1 MKKSGIAAILVI
13 GTILILPAWSPSA
26 AEEKKLGWA
35 DTAEFSLVATG
46 GNSETTTLGLKNALT
61 RTWEKALFTLNAGA
75 IRAESEVA
83 RGGVFEGDPDNPG
96 NNERITESEVTAE
109 SYFVNGR
116 YDREITERF
125 FWNAGA
131 GWERSRPAGI
141 ENRYT
146 ALGGVGNLWVDSE
159 KVTYKTTYAVTYTD
173 QEDVVEDPGKD
184 DSFAGLRFTSDWRQ
198 QLGERTTY
206 TNILILDENLD
217 ESDDL
222 RADWTNSAAVAI
234 NARLALK
241 ASLQILYDNLPSL
254 EELDE
259 VTWDPATEEYVKT
272 GNPDKVRVELHRV
285 DTVFTTS
292 LVVNF

>member
-1 MKKSGIAAILVI
+1 VKKPGIAAVFVI
-13 GTILILPAWSPSA
+13 GAILGLAAWSPSA
-26 AEEKKLGWA
+26 AEEEKLGWA
-35 DTAEFSLVATG
+35 DTAEFSFVATG

-83 RGGVFEGDPDNPG
+83 QGGVAEGDPDNPG
-96 NNERITESEVTAE
+96 NNERITESEDTAG

-131 GWERSRPAGI
+131 GWERNKPTGI

-146 ALGGVGNLWVDSE
+146 ALAGVGNLWVDSE
-159 KVTYKTTYAVTYTD
+159 RVTYRTTYAATYTD
-173 QEDVVEDPGKD
+173 QEDVVEDPGKE
-184 DSFAGLRFTSDWRQ
+184 DSFAGLRFTSEWRQ
-198 QLGERTTY
+198 QIGERTTY
-206 TNILILDENLD
+206 TNLLILDENLD
-217 ESDDL
+217 ETDDL
-222 RADWTNSAAVAI
+222 RADWTNSVAVAI

-259 VTWDPATEEYVKT
+259 LVRDPATGEFVGT
-272 GNPDKVRVELHRV
+272 GNTIKAELDRV
-285 DTVFTTS
+285 DTFFTTS